1 MLYNFNATGYNS
13 ITPGLKKLLVD
24 TGLESILIPGTPVTL
39 ISDPYVMYGN
49 VVSYNQTKLIVD
61 VGKTNTKE
69 QNLFFEKW
77 NIEIEGEFKKQVS
90 EETQAPV
97 ENPYTPPVTPYTP
110 PVTPYTPPVTP
121 YTPPVT
127 PYTPPVTPYTPPV
140 TPYTPP
146 VTPYTPPVT
155 PFTPSGGIATTEPS
169 FLIRYKIPILVLTV
183 ALIIGIIYFFMK
195 KNGTY
200 SANNFI
206 AAFGDIL

>member
-1 MLYNFNATGYNS
+1 MLYNFIATGYNS

-24 TGLESILIPGTPVTL
+24 TGLESLLIPGTPVTL

-69 QNLFFEKW
+69 QNLFSEKW

-97 ENPYTPPVTPYTP
+97 ENPYIKQPTPSPS
-110 PVTPYTPPVTP
+110 
-121 YTPPVT
+121 
-127 PYTPPVTPYTPPV
+127 
-140 TPYTPP
+140 
-146 VTPYTPPVT
+146 
-155 PFTPSGGIATTEPS
+155 PSGGIATTEPS

-183 ALIIGIIYFFMK
+183 ALIIGLIYFFMN

>member
-110 PVTPYTPPVTP
+110 PVTP
-121 YTPPVT
+121 
-127 PYTPPVTPYTPPV
+127 
-140 TPYTPP
+140 
-146 VTPYTPPVT
+146 
-155 PFTPSGGIATTEPS
+155 FTPSGGIATTEPS

>member
-1 MLYNFNATGYNS
+1 MLYNFIATGYNS

-24 TGLESILIPGTPVTL
+24 TGLESLLIPGTPVTL

-69 QNLFFEKW
+69 QNLFSEKW

-97 ENPYTPPVTPYTP
+97 ENPYTPPVENPYKP
-110 PVTPYTPPVTP
+110 PVTPS
-121 YTPPVT
+121 
-127 PYTPPVTPYTPPV
+127 
-140 TPYTPP
+140 
-146 VTPYTPPVT
+146 
-155 PFTPSGGIATTEPS
+155 PSGGIATTEPS

-183 ALIIGIIYFFMK
+183 ALIIGLIYFFVN

>member
-24 TGLESILIPGTPVTL
+24 TGLESLLIPGTPVTL

-49 VVSYNQTKLIVD
+49 IVSYNQTKLIVD

-69 QNLFFEKW
+69 QNLFSEKW
-77 NIEIEGEFKKQVS
+77 NIEIEGEFKK
-90 EETQAPV
+90 TIPV
-97 ENPYTPPVTPYTP
+97 ETPVTPYTP

-127 PYTPPVTPYTPPV
+127 PS
-140 TPYTPP
+140 
-146 VTPYTPPVT
+146 
-155 PFTPSGGIATTEPS
+155 PSGGIATTEPS

-183 ALIIGIIYFFMK
+183 ALIIGLIYFFMN

>member
-24 TGLESILIPGTPVTL
+24 TGLESLLIPGTPVTL

-49 VVSYNQTKLIVD
+49 IVSYNQTKLIVD

-69 QNLFFEKW
+69 QNLFSEKW
-77 NIEIEGEFKKQVS
+77 NIEIEGEFKK
-90 EETQAPV
+90 TIPV
-97 ENPYTPPVTPYTP
+97 ETPVTPYTP

-140 TPYTPP
+140 TPS
-146 VTPYTPPVT
+146 
-155 PFTPSGGIATTEPS
+155 PSGGIATTEPS

-183 ALIIGIIYFFMK
+183 ALIIGLIYFFMN

>member
-1 MLYNFNATGYNS
+1 MLYNFIATGYNS

-24 TGLESILIPGTPVTL
+24 TGLESLLIPGTPVTL

-69 QNLFFEKW
+69 QNLFSEKW

-97 ENPYTPPVTPYTP
+97 ENPYTPPVENPYKP
-110 PVTPYTPPVTP
+110 QVTPS
-121 YTPPVT
+121 
-127 PYTPPVTPYTPPV
+127 
-140 TPYTPP
+140 
-146 VTPYTPPVT
+146 
-155 PFTPSGGIATTEPS
+155 PSGGIATTEPS

-183 ALIIGIIYFFMK
+183 ALIIGLIYFFVN

>member
-1 MLYNFNATGYNS
+1 MLYNFIATGYNS

-24 TGLESILIPGTPVTL
+24 TGLESLLIPGTPVTL

-69 QNLFFEKW
+69 QNLFSEKW
-77 NIEIEGEFKKQVS
+77 NIEIEGEFKK
-90 EETQAPV
+90 TIPV
-97 ENPYTPPVTPYTP
+97 ETPVTPYTP

-127 PYTPPVTPYTPPV
+127 PS
-140 TPYTPP
+140 
-146 VTPYTPPVT
+146 
-155 PFTPSGGIATTEPS
+155 PSGGIATTEPS

-183 ALIIGIIYFFMK
+183 ALIIGLIYFFMN